1 MVNRVLLGED
11 RCGRCANA
19 QRWQRK
25 VLDRLRRSRPG
36 MPVYLLAEQPREVAG
51 KAALAKFTQK
61 VWRMA

>member
-1 MVNRVLLGED
+1 VLLDPD

-25 VLDRLRRSRPG
+25 VLDRLRRSRAKL
-36 MPVYLLAEQPREVAG
+36 PVYLLAEQGHEVAG
-51 KAALAKFTQK
+51 KAALQKFTQK